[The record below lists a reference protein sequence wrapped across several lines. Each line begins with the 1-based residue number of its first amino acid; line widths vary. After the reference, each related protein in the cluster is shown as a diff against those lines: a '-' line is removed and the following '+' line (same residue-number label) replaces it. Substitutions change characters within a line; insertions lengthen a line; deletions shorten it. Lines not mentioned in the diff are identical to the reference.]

1 MEKSY
6 KYTVAGHTFLIELPD
21 GFAGEIYLSSYAPF
35 ASDDYDAEPLIKL
48 RVSLCDNL
56 QEMVCGQVKDIFND
70 EPPYFWLF
78 DRSESKEGMYPWF
91 FAFSYS
97 RSHPDCILHA
107 SSDFRNS
114 VVYVPSSA
122 AESLIAFALS
132 NAMMLLYAFSTSVY
146 DTLLVH
152 ASLVKNDG
160 KGYMFLGRSGTG
172 KSTHARLWLENI
184 SGSELLN
191 DDNPV
196 IRVHDGEVYVYGSP
210 WSGKTPCYKNE
221 RVPLRAVVR
230 LSQAP
235 YNRIARQ
242 SPLQAYASLMPS
254 CSCMRWDSASVDAL
268 HKTIEKVISKVPGWH
283 LECLP
288 DADAARTSFEAVL

>member
-21 GFAGEIYLSSYAPF
+21 GYTSEMYLSPYAPF
-35 ASDDYDAEPLIKL
+35 ASDDSDVEPLITL
-48 RVSLCDNL
+48 RAVLCDSL
-56 QEMVCGQVKDIFND
+56 QETACGQVKDIFND

-78 DRSESKEGMYPWF
+78 DRTDAHEGMYPWF

-107 SSDFRNS
+107 SSDFRNA
-114 VVYVPSSA
+114 VLYVPSTG
-122 AESLIAFALS
+122 AEKLMSFALS
-132 NAMMLLYAFSTSVY
+132 NAMMLLYTFTTSIY

-152 ASLVKNDG
+152 ASLVKNDD

-184 SGSELLN
+184 PGSELLN

-196 IRVHDGEVYVYGSP
+196 IRVINGEVYVYGSP

-221 RVPLRAVVR
+221 HVPLKAVVR

-235 YNRIARQ
+235 YNRIVRQ
-242 SPLQAYASLMPS
+242 SPLKAYASLMPS
-254 CSCMRWDSASVDAL
+254 CSCMRWDTSSIDAL
-268 HKTIEKVISKVPGWH
+268 HKTIEKVISKVPGWY

-288 DADAARTSFEAVL
+288 DADAARTSFEAVS